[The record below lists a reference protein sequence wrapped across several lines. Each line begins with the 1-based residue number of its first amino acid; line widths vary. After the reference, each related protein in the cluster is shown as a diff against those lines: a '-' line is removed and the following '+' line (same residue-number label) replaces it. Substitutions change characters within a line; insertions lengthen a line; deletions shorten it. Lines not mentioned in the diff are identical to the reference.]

1 MFNGWLSV
9 PVYKEYVKEQWGN
22 IQVTGWAAFVAKEKL
37 KELKKRLRSS
47 SNNHVGDVEKKV
59 VVLQEEL
66 TSWDIKGEG
75 SALAPDELAHKK
87 ACVAELISAKKKTQE
102 HNDVA
107 KI

>member
-66 TSWDIKGEG
+66 ASWDIKGEG

-87 ACVAELISAKKKTQE
+87 ACVA
-102 HNDVA
+102 
-107 KI
+107 